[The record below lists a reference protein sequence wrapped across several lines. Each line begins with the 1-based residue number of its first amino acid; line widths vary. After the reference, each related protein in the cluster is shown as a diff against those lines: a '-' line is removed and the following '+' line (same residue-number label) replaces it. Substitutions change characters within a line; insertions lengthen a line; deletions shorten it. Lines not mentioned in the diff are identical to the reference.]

1 MYDRILKII
10 RHYNLSI
17 SEFSREIGLNSAATI
32 QKIITYKR
40 KASPKT
46 TGKILNRFPE
56 VQYDWLITG
65 QGDMIKGKETSS
77 NNVIEQDE
85 MTVTAL
91 QVTKYLYDRYPE
103 SSKSVGDKMTELI
116 DSNHLHV
123 LEFLHNGKNEIRDEI
138 KQGFNIL
145 KIDTEK
151 IRIKSQENTRFFST
165 LHNNTLNKVS
175 ELQSQINILN
185 KKMNGIDIILKTI
198 ETHELI
204 EKENLKEFLNPK
216 KL

>member
-65 QGDMIKGKETSS
+65 QGEMLKKETKSKS
-77 NNVIEQDE
+77 VIDVDE
-85 MTVTAL
+85 MTVTTS
-91 QVTKYLYDRYPE
+91 QITKYLKDNYPQSWTSIAKSLE
-103 SSKSVGDKMTELI
+103 SIIKY
-116 DSNHLHV
+116 NHENIRQYLN
-123 LEFLHNGKNEIRDEI
+123 NGKEEIRDEI
-138 KQGFNIL
+138 KNGFSVL

-151 IRIKSQENTRFFST
+151 IRIKSKENTEVFST
-165 LHNNTLNKVS
+165 LHNNTLNKVV
-175 ELQSQINILN
+175 ELESQINILN
-185 KKMNGIDIILKTI
+185 KKMNGIDIILETI
-198 ETHELI
+198 EKHELI